1 MESHEN
7 SNSFNSD
14 IEFRKNIIKILT
26 KTFEEKL
33 PDFLEYCV
41 HTNNASPIMEI
52 FYIMTMNRFDKE

>member
-1 MESHEN
+1 MKSTDN
-7 SNSFNSD
+7 NTFRSD
-14 IEFRKNIIKILT
+14 TEFRKDLIRIFK

-52 FYIMTMNRFDKE
+52 FYIMTMNRFNKE